1 MKEQKDTQKSLENR
15 YGSVV
20 RRLRLYVLR
29 HFTFKELALP
39 HRISFIKINGRRYI
53 DSVYLR
59 TEQCDIAAKNLSS
72 EVRQGRLKSGS
83 KSYYLSD
90 TGQTSDNGDNC

>member
-39 HRISFIKINGRRYI
+39 HRISFIKINGRHYI

-72 EVRQGRLKSGS
+72 EVSEGWISGS